1 MSVRRRLNALGQMRL
16 DVPHLK
22 SIESAVS
29 NDFDEL
35 IKNLVIGENK
45 SYVVRGFKINM
56 PGSINASA
64 SSLLL
69 LVENSAILHGASNE
83 SGTFYTIPSGT
94 SPEPL
99 NSTTNTRISGSFT
112 PSTDNYIGIEFV
124 RSVDNTTSD
133 QVNFWDPT
141 SNIEFSK
148 TVPLAIVL
156 DYKIVITTASFA
168 STPNVL
174 PIAIVHTD
182 DQNNV
187 KSITDRRQLLYRL
200 GTAGDQIPDPYYSF
214 PTNRLETFYTST
226 SSTSDPFY
234 GGDKEISTMKDFFDA
249 LMTEIKSIKG
259 TSFWYSESI
268 GSISRL
274 RQDIAN
280 TAFTGKGSVTHGAVD
295 FQGQVLGMTSDVV
308 IKTTNINP
316 STSITITANG
326 VNNLNTLI
334 SNYNTANPNNQV
346 YLASGIGTQVPTA
359 NITLTSKAGQI
370 NWDENLYI
378 NFIGGK
384 LRYAILANPTSNYI
398 TLGNNLVAY
407 IKLVRGEKVNPNLKF
422 TNGSNIVTSVG
433 NAIWTTDLR
442 VGDFI
447 KDASKSDSY
456 YYEIASIDVS
466 GYQVTL
472 TTSYQEENTG
482 DAGIDAQYAYGVY
495 EASSNIDPSINNNP
509 RYVKVL
515 NREVTPFGEDYFWL
529 FYRQDDTGSLP
540 KIYARILGGQELQ
553 QGESQQI
560 SDNTSL
566 NVLQYIGSAG
576 ESDID
581 PDYTNALGVT
591 RSNIHLI
598 DNENL
603 TRGLKRLEQRNDVIP
618 RVRAVDLLLSSLPT
632 GASVTIDG
640 ETLNNGD
647 YVLFTKSPIEGLYKV
662 SGVGSSIAFE
672 KMYAFGG
679 SQTPVNGDLVR
690 VQGGTTYLQTIW
702 KKVAAIWKPLEVA
715 DATNELTGFPNRTD
729 SVISFNN
736 TTRTFSISPASTS
749 FDIFSKGRVFR
760 FNSAQSITIP
770 DTEGVYFFYFETNG
784 TLAYSNTFDISI
796 ITSKIYVSNVYWSV
810 SSQKAIM
817 LGDERH
823 GITMDG
829 ATHEYL
835 HNKNGA
841 VITGGGNIG
850 FEAYPTGGVDG
861 DAQISLTNI
870 VLRDEDIRMNINHAA
885 SPSNPFEQILSP
897 IAKIPVY
904 YRDGVSSAGKW
915 LKDNATNFPVK
926 QGNNFIQFNNS
937 YPDGMGGFIWYTID
951 LDDGKYVSMWVFA
964 TNSINEPVIAILGQR
979 SHALLSSAQEQDTYA
994 SLQLGIMPF
1003 QEFKLLYR
1011 VIFQTSSTFTNIPKA
1026 MVVDVRDLRSSVD
1039 TQFAQVAPNDH
1050 GLLSGLNDPDHAPTA
1065 VTTVGVV
1072 KDGGLSNSDTDLQQ
1086 SLDTLNKLFGQLRLK
1101 PDPSDSYKVMVTGAD
1116 RVLNNGQKLI
1126 QSLKNLVLSFDGAHI
1141 DFSTGIV
1148 YSSDGITE
1156 LGVNFTPAT
1165 INTNEF
1171 LNYSITIIPN
1181 TVNPDNTITAQIIV
1195 LPASASGPIKNDAPK
1210 AAFAKGIQ
1218 LGQVTVQEDGGGGIL
1233 DITESDISQLGTGGG
1248 SGSSGTGDANSFT
1261 ENLKHRLVSSYYE
1274 FVTPIVFEI
1283 DENNFTDGVDST
1295 GSFDIANGVY
1305 TFSSA
1310 AQQFQSYQLFDTD
1323 FLANS
1328 DDSRQVELHVEWYD
1342 SDSRDDNAVYQVSLD
1357 GNNFETIPM
1366 VRQNLSQKFT
1376 GSKQL
1381 SIPLNLLFQENS
1393 YNTAGILNSTT
1404 QTIYSGIAVFN
1415 IKSAVNQ
1422 FSISIYKTGLPL
1434 GSYIVSICKDNG
1446 GIPGDVLY
1454 SRTSLCSS
1462 LSAGLNTIIFSDFRQ
1477 VLSGAYHIKIET
1489 DSTYKANYAAGKNIY
1504 IQTTSSGSGI
1514 PVYKYNSITST
1525 WIYTNACLKTEIYG
1539 HNYNLKVKVISSAAG
1554 KKLKAIG
1561 AFYDETVGSITEG
1574 IDALQKFTF
1583 SGNLNTTTFTVT
1595 RFLPNPDHMK
1605 IYDVRTG
1612 QVYRRPAFDIS
1623 GYTITFPSG
1632 TFYAPGETVELIFDQ
1647 SQGTGYDY
1655 SDQNANLLA
1664 TNHLGS
1670 TDATVD
1676 KSVAGR
1682 GIYLRKPNGDLVE
1695 VCIDNNNNIV
1705 IYST

>member
-1 MSVRRRLNALGQMRL
+1 
-16 DVPHLK
+16 
-22 SIESAVS
+22 
-29 NDFDEL
+29 
-35 IKNLVIGENK
+35 
-45 SYVVRGFKINM
+45 
-56 PGSINASA
+56 
-64 SSLLL
+64 
-69 LVENSAILHGASNE
+69 
-83 SGTFYTIPSGT
+83 
-94 SPEPL
+94 
-99 NSTTNTRISGSFT
+99 
-112 PSTDNYIGIEFV
+112 
-124 RSVDNTTSD
+124 
-133 QVNFWDPT
+133 
-141 SNIEFSK
+141 
-148 TVPLAIVL
+148 
-156 DYKIVITTASFA
+156 
-168 STPNVL
+168 
-174 PIAIVHTD
+174 
-182 DQNNV
+182 
-187 KSITDRRQLLYRL
+187 LYRL
-200 GTAGDQIPDPYYSF
+200 GTAGEQIPDPYYSF

-268 GSISRL
+268 GSVSRL

-280 TAFTGKGSVTHGAVD
+280 TAFTGKGSVIHGAVD
-295 FQGQVLGMTSDVV
+295 FQGQRPGMTSDVI

-316 STSITITANG
+316 STPITITANG

-346 YLASGIGTQVPTA
+346 YLASGLGTQIPTTD
-359 NITLTSKAGQI
+359 ITLTSKAGQI

-384 LRYAILANPTSNYI
+384 LRYNILANPNSSYI
-398 TLGNNLVAY
+398 TLNNNLVAY
-407 IKLVRGEKVNPNLKF
+407 IKLVRGEKINPNLKF

-433 NAIWTTDLR
+433 NTIWTTDLR
-442 VGDFI
+442 VGDFV

-472 TTSYQEENTG
+472 TTPYQEENTG
-482 DAGIDAQYAYGVY
+482 DAGIDAQYAFGVY

-509 RYVKVL
+509 RYIKIL

-529 FYRQDDTGSLP
+529 FYRQDNEGSIP
-540 KIYARILGGQELQ
+540 KIYARVLGGQELQ

-618 RVRAVDLLLSSLPT
+618 RVRVVDLVSTSLPT

-640 ETLNNGD
+640 ETLAEGD
-647 YVLFTKSPIEGLYKV
+647 YVLFTNYPIEGLYKV
-662 SGVGSSIAFE
+662 HIISGSVSYE

-679 SQTPVNGDLVR
+679 SQTPINGDLVR
-690 VQGGTTYLQTIW
+690 VQAGTTYLQTVW
-702 KKVAAIWKPLEVA
+702 KKVAAVWKPLEVA
-715 DATNELTGFPNRTD
+715 DATNEPTGFPNRTD

-736 TTRTFSISPASTS
+736 TTRTFSISPASS
-749 FDIFSKGRVFR
+749 FFDIFSKGRVFR
-760 FNSAQSITIP
+760 FNTAKTITIP
-770 DTEGVYFFYFETNG
+770 NTEGIYFFYFDTSG
-784 TLAYSNTFDISI
+784 VLSVSDSFDISL
-796 ITSKIYVSNVYWSV
+796 ITSKIYVSNIYWNV
-810 SSQKAIM
+810 SSQKAII
-817 LGDERH
+817 LADERH

-835 HNKNGA
+835 HNRNGA

-850 FEAYPTGGVDG
+850 FEPSPTGGADL
-861 DAQISLTNI
+861 DAEISLTNI
-870 VLRDEDIRMNINHAA
+870 VFRDEDIRMDITHAA
-885 SPSNPFEQILSP
+885 SPVSPFQQILSP
-897 IAKIPVY
+897 VAKIPVY
-904 YRDGVSSAGKW
+904 YRDGVSSW

-926 QGNNFIQFNNS
+926 QGTNNIKYNPVYEPTPGDFNWGTSDIN
-937 YPDGMGGFIWYTID
+937 DGW
-951 LDDGKYVSMWVFA
+951 YVSMWVFA
-964 TNSINEPVIAILGQR
+964 TNNINEPVIAILGQAQH
-979 SHALLSSAQEQDTYA
+979 STLSEAQEQDRYDT
-994 SLQLGIMPF
+994 LIFGTMPV
-1003 QEFKLLYR
+1003 QEFKVLYR
-1011 VIFQTSSTFTNIPKA
+1011 IIFQSSSAFTNTPKA
-1026 MVVDVRDLRSSVD
+1026 MVVDVRDLRSSPD

-1065 VTTVGVV
+1065 VTTVGVI
-1072 KDGGLSNSDTDLQQ
+1072 KDGGLSSADTDLQQ

-1101 PDPSDSYKVMVTGAD
+1101 PDPSDSWKVIVTGAN
-1116 RVLNNGQKLI
+1116 RELNNHQYLI

-1181 TVNPDNTITAQIIV
+1181 TVNADNTITAQIIV
-1195 LPASASGPIKNDAPK
+1195 LPASTSGSTRENAPK
-1210 AAFAKGIQ
+1210 APFAKGIQ
-1218 LGQVTVQEDGGGGIL
+1218 LGQITVQEDGDGGIL
-1233 DITESDISQLGTGGG
+1233 DITEYDISQLGTGGG
-1248 SGSSGTGDANSFT
+1248 SGASGTGDANSFT
-1261 ENLKHRLVSSYYE
+1261 ENLKHRLVSSYYD

-1283 DENNFTDGVDST
+1283 DEDNFTDGVST
-1295 GSFDIANGVY
+1295 GKFDIANGVY
-1305 TFSSA
+1305 GFSSA
-1310 AQQFQSYQLFDTD
+1310 AQNFQSIQLFDTD
-1323 FLANS
+1323 FLANT
-1328 DDSRQVELHVEWYD
+1328 DDSRQIELHAEWYD
-1342 SDSRDDNAVYQVSLD
+1342 SDSRDDGAVYQVSLD
-1357 GNNFETIPM
+1357 GNNFETINM
-1366 VRQNLSQKFT
+1366 TRQNLSQKFT

-1381 SIPLNLLFQENS
+1381 SIPINLLFQENFS
-1393 YNTAGILNSTT
+1393 NTTSILNSTT
-1404 QTIYSGIAVFN
+1404 QTIYSGIVVFN
-1415 IKSAVNQ
+1415 TKSAVNQ
-1422 FSISIYKTGLPL
+1422 FSISVYKTGSPL
-1434 GSYIVSICKDNG
+1434 GSYIVSLCKDNG
-1446 GIPGDVLY
+1446 GVPGDVLY
-1454 SRTSLCSS
+1454 SRTALCSS
-1462 LSAGLNTIIFSDFRQ
+1462 LSTGLNTLTFSDFRQ

-1489 DSTYKANYAAGKNIY
+1489 DSTYKTSYTAGTNIY
-1504 IQTTSSGSGI
+1504 IQTTTIPSYDPGI
-1514 PVYKYNSITST
+1514 PVYRYNSITST
-1525 WIYTNACLKTEIYG
+1525 WVATNAYLKTQIYG
-1539 HNYNLKVKVISSAAG
+1539 HNYDLRVKVISSASD

-1561 AFYDETVGSITEG
+1561 IFYDETVGSITEG

-1583 SGNLNTTTFTVT
+1583 SGNLNTTSFTVT

-1623 GYTITFPSG
+1623 GYTVTFASG

-1682 GIYLRKPNGDLVE
+1682 GVFLRKPNGDLVE
-1695 VCIDNNNNIV
+1695 VCVDNNNNIV